1 MKEVKDIEWFKK
13 QLALN
18 LKAYELIFKFFEQG
32 DFGSLSQVE
41 FNSEKVG
48 GNIDFWGLGWLGI
61 FVWSYETE
69 EELLNVLI
77 EPQQE
82 NERENAFKRL
92 EELLHFKNNN
102 GI

>member
-13 QLALN
+13 ELAPH

-48 GNIDFWGLGWLGI
+48 GNLMDPIHLKKD
-61 FVWSYETE
+61 
-69 EELLNVLI
+69 
-77 EPQQE
+77 
-82 NERENAFKRL
+82 RRL
-92 EELLHFKNNN
+92 
-102 GI
+102 